1 MQIDGLNGQ
10 KTAEDDQF
18 YWSEESER
26 FTTARKDDYNYP
38 KKACVFL
45 RDCKYNMNVTF
56 CYSSLKCEFH
66 WETDIYLDLDY

>member
-18 YWSEESER
+18 YW
-26 FTTARKDDYNYP
+26 KDDYNYP